1 MKSIKF
7 IALFFVLMALS
18 SCESMLEVKS
28 YNKTPD
34 QFYRTEADAL
44 ASITAVYAQF
54 YGYNSFGDY
63 YWRVLESAGGAVTS
77 PRPLADLG
85 TILKKTNT
93 STNAATTDMWDAIYY
108 AIRLSNNVIENVP
121 PMDINVEV
129 RNSVHGEALFLRS
142 MHYFN
147 LVRMWGAVPLRLNS
161 VPEYGDPGL
170 RQPESVVYKQI
181 IDDLTLASTLLP
193 VTQTLK
199 GRATK
204 GSAYGLLAKV
214 YLTAASMKKHSGN
227 RGGNFDFV
235 NADEYYRL
243 AKENCQKVTDLGV
256 FRLVDDYLKQF
267 SMHFSLDGTVSSAG
281 YENSVESLFE
291 IQFQNSTRYSGM
303 LPMQLLPSPSPKMQ
317 KDANGVYTSIAGT
330 TGRGGGYTYNDAG
343 WGEFRLTQTI
353 FNKFF
358 TAHYDTAS
366 KQADYRI
373 DVSFLGGSKGIV
385 RSFKKGV
392 EQIGDTLFT
401 YPYSPRPAPDAA
413 QRWPYLAKYQDYSAT
428 ASAQHGANFVYLRY
442 ADVLLM
448 QAEAENELNDQVNA
462 TKHLNMLMA
471 RARKADGTPRLAP
484 LDFSSGLTQ
493 DSLRTAIWDERN
505 YELMGE
511 AHLWYDLV
519 RTGRYKAFIEEYN
532 TKEYPLNTTVF
543 LKMDVDDRNL
553 LFPIPYKER
562 SINDKVTQNPG
573 HN

>member
-7 IALFFVLMALS
+7 TTLFFTLIALS
-18 SCESMLEVKS
+18 SCESLIEEKN

-54 YGYNSFGDY
+54 LGYNSFGDY

-77 PRPLADLG
+77 PRPLADFG

-108 AIRLSNNVIENVP
+108 SIRLANNVIENVP
-121 PMDINVEV
+121 PMNINIEV
-129 RNSVHGEALFLRS
+129 RNSVHGEALYLRS

-147 LVRMWGAVPLRLNS
+147 LVRMWGAVPLRLKS
-161 VPEYGDPGL
+161 IPEFGDPGI
-170 RQPESVVYKQI
+170 RQPESVIYKQI
-181 IDDLTLASTLLP
+181 IDDLKVASELLP
-193 VTQTLK
+193 VTQSLK

-227 RGGNFDFV
+227 RNGNFDFV
-235 NADEYYRL
+235 NAEEYYKL

-256 FRLVDDYLKQF
+256 HRLVDDYLKQF
-267 SMHFSLDGTVSSAG
+267 SIHFSLDGTVSSAG

-303 LPMQLLPSPSPKMQ
+303 LPMQLLPTPASKIV
-317 KDANGVYTSIAGT
+317 KDANGIYTSIPGT
-330 TGRGGGYTYNDAG
+330 TGRGGGYSYNDAG
-343 WGEFRLTQTI
+343 WGEFRMTQTI
-353 FNKFF
+353 FNDFYK
-358 TAHYDTAS
+358 AHYDTLS
-366 KQADYRI
+366 KQVDYRI
-373 DVSFLGGSKGIV
+373 DVAFLGGSKGIV

-392 EQIGDTLFT
+392 EQVGDTLFT
-401 YPYSPRPAPDAA
+401 YPYSPLPAPDLT
-413 QRWPYLAKYQDYSAT
+413 QRWPYLGKFQDYNAT
-428 ASAQHGANFVYLRY
+428 ASNQHGANFVYLRY
-442 ADVLLM
+442 ADILLV

-471 RARKADGTPRLAP
+471 RARKADGNLRLVPR
-484 LDFSSGLTQ
+484 DFSSGLSQ
-493 DSLRTAIWDERN
+493 DSLRIAIWNERN
-505 YELMGE
+505 YELIGE
-511 AHLWYDLV
+511 AHLWFDLV
-519 RTGRYKAFIEEYN
+519 RTGRYKAFIEKYN
-532 TKEYPLNTTVF
+532 TNEYPLNTTVF

-553 LFPIPYKER
+553 LFPIPFKER
-562 SINDKVTQNPG
+562 SVNDKVTQNPG